1 LLLGALAFEAVLFS
15 YQVVVNPEPCIFCMG
30 VLGGLTLIALLE
42 MRENR
47 LVPLALL
54 GAIGVATGM
63 LATVRNEA
71 VLMQEGRYL
80 FYSPTCPHCHKVR
93 TYFKEHDIAYTP
105 VDVSEAS
112 ARRVLHYLGIDKIPV
127 YVEKKA
133 QNYRFIVGDGPIL
146 AHFETP
152 EASLSVP
159 PSASPSI
166 PTEQDIGAL
175 LQSGADEGCTLSI
188 VPEPSCSGEE
198 KP

>member
-1 LLLGALAFEAVLFS
+1 
-15 YQVVVNPEPCIFCMG
+15 MG

-54 GAIGVATGM
+54 GAVGVATGM

-71 VLMQEGRYL
+71 ALTQEGRYL
-80 FYSPTCPHCHKVR
+80 FYSPSCPHCHKVR
-93 TYFKEHDIAYTP
+93 AYFKEHDIAYTP
-105 VDVSEAS
+105 LDVSNAS

-133 QNYRFIVGDGPIL
+133 ENYRFIVGDGPIL

-152 EASLSVP
+152 EDTPSTPSLTSPSV
-159 PSASPSI
+159 SAS
-166 PTEQDIGAL
+166 QDIGTL
-175 LQSGADEGCTLSI
+175 LGSGAEEGCTLS
-188 VPEPSCSGEE
+188 VVAEPSCSGEE
-198 KP
+198 ER